1 MDKFTTGSLPC
12 MDWERQDL
20 EQSWKS
26 FKQHVQFMFD
36 GPLKKKDEEEKC
48 AFLML
53 WVGEKGRNLFQTW
66 NLSAAQK
73 KKLDNYYNGFEA
85 YVKPTSNTIYN
96 RYKFQ
101 SRVQNPEEPFE
112 QFVAEL
118 QLLVKDC
125 EYDKQDEMVR
135 DRIVAG
141 VKNSKIRAKLLNEG
155 STLTLTR
162 ILEVART
169 HELSHTQCSAMEEK
183 TVNAVRQKQKLK
195 HGKSE
200 KQKTPANSEKELC
213 GKCGYEHA
221 KLQCPAYGKRC
232 SKCKRFNH
240 FQKMCK
246 TLTSS
251 SYKSKKKH
259 VRTVNDS
266 SDSSDNELYAGMIN
280 DLPMNSVNSLNDE
293 WSVNSKINDRL
304 IPVQGVT

>member
-1 MDKFTTGSLPC
+1 M
-12 MDWERQDL
+12 
-20 EQSWKS
+20 
-26 FKQHVQFMFD
+26 
-36 GPLKKKDEEEKC
+36 
-48 AFLML
+48 
-53 WVGEKGRNLFQTW
+53 
-66 NLSAAQK
+66 
-73 KKLDNYYNGFEA
+73 
-85 YVKPTSNTIYN
+85 
-96 RYKFQ
+96 
-101 SRVQNPEEPFE
+101 QNPEEPFE

-162 ILEVART
+162 TLEVART
-169 HELSHTQCSAMEEK
+169 HELSHTQCNAMEEK
-183 TVNAVRQKQKLK
+183 TVNAVRQKQKSK

-246 TLTSS
+246 TPTSI

-293 WSVNSKINDRL
+293 WSVNSKINDRSINFQIDTGARCNVMSQDNFRSL
-304 IPVQGVT
+304 GIKTALKPTSTKLTSFSGHKLKPTGIVQLPCKIQGNTFDIDFYIVDSSVPSFLEVPHAEILG